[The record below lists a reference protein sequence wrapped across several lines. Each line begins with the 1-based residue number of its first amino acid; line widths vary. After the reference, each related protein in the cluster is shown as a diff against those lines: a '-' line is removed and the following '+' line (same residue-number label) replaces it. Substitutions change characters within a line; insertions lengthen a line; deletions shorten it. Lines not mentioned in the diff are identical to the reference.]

1 MRYYRPMKQIKTPK
15 RISAKRRE
23 EENAKVLAHFF
34 EESSK
39 IVNTALKETREKYPN
54 LFKSS

>member
-1 MRYYRPMKQIKTPK
+1 MKQIKAPK